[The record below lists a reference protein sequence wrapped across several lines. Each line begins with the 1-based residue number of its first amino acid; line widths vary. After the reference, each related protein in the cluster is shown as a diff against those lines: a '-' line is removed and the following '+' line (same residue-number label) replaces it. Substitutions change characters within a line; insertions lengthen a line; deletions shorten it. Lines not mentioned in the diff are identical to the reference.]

1 MSTNSLQ
8 LNCNS
13 QILTDEDVHFK
24 LADRDKAQ
32 SSGEKTSFQYSSRFF
47 FLSSCGWYKQV
58 RTRGVTVLLKGCPRL
73 WGQGAARWLIAPC
86 EVRVMY
92 QSRAAAAL
100 RLKGWVGFIEKYP
113 RKKVWFGCFNR
124 SGGTLRRLSVCLSAV
139 NNKCGRKKYIYYDKD
154 RHQATQTW
162 GGGWFLEGSGM
173 ENADGNC
180 FSKSKLYIEDG
191 TEVVKNNRKHCW
203 IPVSLSIQG

>member
-113 RKKVWFGCFNR
+113 RKRFDLDVLTGAGAHSEGLVCASARWIISVAGRNTFTMIRTDIKP
-124 SGGTLRRLSVCLSAV
+124 LRREA
-139 NNKCGRKKYIYYDKD
+139 
-154 RHQATQTW
+154 
-162 GGGWFLEGSGM
+162 EG
-173 ENADGNC
+173 D
-180 FSKSKLYIEDG
+180 F
-191 TEVVKNNRKHCW
+191 
-203 IPVSLSIQG
+203 